1 MQQSPTISKMKKEEA
16 IDADY
21 LAPAKY
27 DQLGNWDRD
36 AFGPDSRHQLCFCT
50 TMETG

>member
-1 MQQSPTISKMKKEEA
+1 MKKEES

-27 DQLGNWDRD
+27 DQYNGMRVKEKFGNWDRD
-36 AFGPDSRHQLCFCT
+36 AFGPDSRHQLYFCT
-50 TMETG
+50 TKETG